1 MAKHYPQIPFVRY
14 ADDIVCHCKTQQK
27 AEQLQNILIER
38 FGQCQLR
45 LNHQKTKIVYCQSWK
60 HNNQYEK
67 ICFDFLGFTFRP
79 RLIKTRLG
87 KLMVCFLPAIS
98 QKASKQ
104 IRDTINSW
112 AWTAWIHM
120 EIADIIRFAYSK
132 LTGWMTYYGKFGFGL
147 TKHILFHFDQKLN
160 CWVKR
165 KYKSIKTKAQA
176 VKKIILFKFR
186 NPELLPHW

>member
-1 MAKHYPQIPFVRY
+1 MEIELEQHFHPDSFGYRPNKSAHQAVELVKERCWQLAWVLDIDRNSLILSTMGYCLKLFVT
-14 ADDIVCHCKTQQK
+14 VKLNKGQT
-27 AEQLQNILIER
+27 QNILIER

-60 HNNQYEK
+60 HNDQYGK
-67 ICFDFLGFTFRP
+67 VCFDFLGFTFRP

-120 EIADIIRFAYSK
+120 EIADIIRFASSK
-132 LTGWMTYYGKFGFGL
+132 LTGWMTYYGKFGFNQ
-147 TKHILFHFDQKLN
+147 TYSF
-160 CWVKR
+160 
-165 KYKSIKTKAQA
+165 
-176 VKKIILFKFR
+176 
-186 NPELLPHW
+186 

>member
-1 MAKHYPQIPFVRY
+1 MMLRAVDRHVMENWQRLYIKRRLQTPVQHPDGSIEHITQGIPQGGVISPLLANLYLHYVFDMWMAKHYPQIPFVRY
-14 ADDIVCHCKTQQK
+14 ADDIVCHCRTQQE

-38 FGQCQLR
+38 FEQCRLE
-45 LNHQKTKIVYCQSWK
+45 LNHQKTKIVHCRSWK
-60 HNNQYEK
+60 YNDEYGK
-67 ICFDFLGFTFRP
+67 VCFNFLGFTFRP

-120 EIADIIRFAYSK
+120 DNNRYYSIC
-132 LTGWMTYYGKFGFGL
+132 L
-147 TKHILFHFDQKLN
+147 
-160 CWVKR
+160 
-165 KYKSIKTKAQA
+165 
-176 VKKIILFKFR
+176 
-186 NPELLPHW
+186 